1 MGGPERNHAFLK
13 LAFKCN
19 GKSSEFAFPIH
30 FLQQGLALQ
39 AGQKGTFFFFLEK
52 RVIQSQVLAFLLRLN
67 EGANKYSYHENFRDV
82 DICPLTAKTV
92 LCI

>member
-39 AGQKGTFFFFLEK
+39 AGQKGTFFFFFRE
-52 RVIQSQVLAFLLRLN
+52 
-67 EGANKYSYHENFRDV
+67 ESYIVSGFGFSFE
-82 DICPLTAKTV
+82 AE
-92 LCI
+92 